1 VEREKRKK
9 EMRYFVQPFT
19 YITDR
24 ILIDYE
30 YKDGK
35 YKVISIQ
42 TEKAGRYDI
51 EYIEV
56 MLAQERR
63 HEEATD

>member
-1 VEREKRKK
+1 
-9 EMRYFVQPFT
+9 MRYFVQPFT
-19 YITDR
+19 YITDEIR
-24 ILIDYE
+24 IDYE

-35 YKVISIQ
+35 YKVIAIK
-42 TEKAGRYDI
+42 TEKSGWYDI

-63 HEEATD
+63 HEEDTD